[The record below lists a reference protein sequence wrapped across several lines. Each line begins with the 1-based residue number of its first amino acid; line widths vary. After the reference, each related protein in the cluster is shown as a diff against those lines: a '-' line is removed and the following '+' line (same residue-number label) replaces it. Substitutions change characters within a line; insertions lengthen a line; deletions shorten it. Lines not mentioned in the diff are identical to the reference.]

1 MFLLKINVKILN
13 DEKAHGDD
21 WMGPKHRW
29 QDIPKDPQQE
39 GRNGTSTQL
48 PWLAPVS
55 LGLHARTG
63 QYSTGQLHASF

>member
-1 MFLLKINVKILN
+1 MG
-13 DEKAHGDD
+13 H
-21 WMGPKHRW
+21 WMGPKHPW

-55 LGLHARTG
+55 LGLQARTG

>member
-1 MFLLKINVKILN
+1 MMRRR
-13 DEKAHGDD
+13 
-21 WMGPKHRW
+21 MGMTGWDLHPW

-55 LGLHARTG
+55 LGLQARTG